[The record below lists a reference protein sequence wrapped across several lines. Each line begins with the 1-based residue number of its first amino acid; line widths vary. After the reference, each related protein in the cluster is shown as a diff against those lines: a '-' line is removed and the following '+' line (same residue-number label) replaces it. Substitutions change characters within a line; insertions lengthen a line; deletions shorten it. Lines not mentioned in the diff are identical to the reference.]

1 MQELTD
7 EELKDLIDA
16 MESSVILKED
26 SVLTKDIL
34 KGLRELK
41 RIRDLSKELT
51 RIMED
56 DSEAKRR

>member
-7 EELKDLIDA
+7 EELKYLIDS
-16 MESSVILKED
+16 MESSVNLKED

-34 KGLRELK
+34 KGLKELK
-41 RIRDLSKELT
+41 RIRDLSKEFT

>member
-7 EELKDLIDA
+7 DELKSLIDA
-16 MESSVILKED
+16 MESSVKLKED

-41 RIRDLSKELT
+41 NIRDLSKEFT
-51 RIMED
+51 RIMECD
-56 DSEAKRR
+56 K

>member
-7 EELKDLIDA
+7 DELKSLIDS

-41 RIRDLSKELT
+41 NIRDLSKEFT
-51 RIMED
+51 RIMEG

>member
-7 EELKDLIDA
+7 EELKSLIDA
-16 MESSVILKED
+16 MELSVKLKED

-41 RIRDLSKELT
+41 NIRDLSKEFT
-51 RIMED
+51 RIIE
-56 DSEAKRR
+56 E

>member
-7 EELKDLIDA
+7 DELKYLIDA
-16 MESSVILKED
+16 MESSVTLKED

-34 KGLRELK
+34 KGLREL
-41 RIRDLSKELT
+41 RNIRDLSKEFT

-56 DSEAKRR
+56 DK

>member
-7 EELKDLIDA
+7 EELKNLIDA
-16 MESSVILKED
+16 MELSVKLKED

-34 KGLRELK
+34 KGLRELN
-41 RIRDLSKELT
+41 RIRDLSKEFT

>member
-7 EELKDLIDA
+7 DELKFLIDSID
-16 MESSVILKED
+16 SSVKLKED

-41 RIRDLSKELT
+41 RIKDLSKEFT

-56 DSEAKRR
+56 DK

>member
-7 EELKDLIDA
+7 EELKYLIDA
-16 MESSVILKED
+16 MELSVKLKED

-41 RIRDLSKELT
+41 RIRDLSKEFT
-51 RIMED
+51 RIMEGD
-56 DSEAKRR
+56 K

>member
-7 EELKDLIDA
+7 DELKSLIDA
-16 MESSVILKED
+16 MESSVTLKEY

-41 RIRDLSKELT
+41 RIRDSTKEFT
-51 RIMED
+51 RIMEGD
-56 DSEAKRR
+56 K

>member
-7 EELKDLIDA
+7 EELKVLIDS
-16 MESSVILKED
+16 MESSVKLKED

-34 KGLRELK
+34 RGLRELK
-41 RIRDLSKELT
+41 NIRDLSKEFT
-51 RIMED
+51 RIMEG